1 MLTADQILSEQYV
14 SVNPGTSVGKAIER
28 MVEENTSIILVA
40 SDDYQLIGTL
50 TESVLLQATMDSHL
64 RQDPVSLHMTRRFSS
79 VSRHA
84 PLDVVLDQFVLHD
97 LQFLPVLG
105 SDGYVAGVIS
115 RVDLLRTVFGSKL
128 ENSQIAG

>member
-50 TESVLLQATMDSHL
+50 TESVLLRATMDSHL

-84 PLDVVLDQFVLHD
+84 PLDVVLDQF
-97 LQFLPVLG
+97 
-105 SDGYVAGVIS
+105 DGCGAGVIS